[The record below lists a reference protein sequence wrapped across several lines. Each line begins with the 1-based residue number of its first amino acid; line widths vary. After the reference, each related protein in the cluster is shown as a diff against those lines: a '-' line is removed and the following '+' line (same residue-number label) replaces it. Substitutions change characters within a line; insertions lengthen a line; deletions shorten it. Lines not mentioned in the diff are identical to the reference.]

1 MEFHTSYLVSAHCIF
16 IIVVVFVAVIVV
28 LVFIVPVRNIVV
40 FLVIVVVVVADQ
52 IDIRNNKSDSK
63 PAVFDTFEFQMCL
76 APQQKAFF
84 SISTCQRIIEKW
96 HEPDVF

>member
-40 FLVIVVVVVADQ
+40 FLVIVVVVVVADKSTSETTKVIQ
-52 IDIRNNKSDSK
+52 NAQFLTLLNSKCVWRHNKGL
-63 PAVFDTFEFQMCL
+63 FFRYRL
-76 APQQKAFF
+76 A
-84 SISTCQRIIEKW
+84 SE
-96 HEPDVF
+96 

>member
-40 FLVIVVVVVADQ
+40 FLVIVVVVVAD
-52 IDIRNNKSDSK
+52 KSTSETTKVIQNAQFLTLLNSK
-63 PAVFDTFEFQMCL
+63 CVWRHNRRLFFRYRL
-76 APQQKAFF
+76 A
-84 SISTCQRIIEKW
+84 SE
-96 HEPDVF
+96 